1 MFTAPSSRARGWL
14 WSRFRIS
21 SGHEGRSCFGVTE
34 LIDVGV
40 KKDLVRADVVLLKS
54 CGVSMV
60 AVGEALESP
69 VAVDWAVGVLGSS
82 SR

>member
-1 MFTAPSSRARGWL
+1 M
-14 WSRFRIS
+14 
-21 SGHEGRSCFGVTE
+21 V
-34 LIDVGV
+34 DVGV

-60 AVGEALESP
+60 AVGEALGSP
-69 VAVDWAVGVLGSS
+69 VVVDGTVGVLGSS